1 MTPEAYLLSAVGA
14 LSAVVIA
21 LWRNDVINH
30 KRDRDEWKVQI
41 ADLIG
46 RIRLLEDARVDAAIK
61 HGHEMKAIAERLAKE
76 LSENT
81 AILRGVRDA
90 FTRFSEALIAR
101 PCMHDYQPQALSA
114 KAETDSVTAK
124 DMHHA

>member
-30 KRDRDEWKVQI
+30 KRDRDEWKTQI
-41 ADLIG
+41 TDLVG
-46 RIRLLEDARVDAAIK
+46 RIRLLEDARVDAAVK

-81 AILRGVRDA
+81 AILRGLRDA
-90 FTRFSEALIAR
+90 FNRYSDAFTAR
-101 PCMHDYQPQALSA
+101 PCMHDYPPQTLQPKKDTENITS
-114 KAETDSVTAK
+114 K
-124 DMHHA
+124 DMSHA